1 MFGRIPLW
9 LGVVLTVVDTF
20 MFLLVDRYGLRK
32 LEMLFALLLSVMIV
46 TFGYE
51 VSCLLFYHDYTV
63 SLTKMKWSLKVRCGC
78 CPIMIE

>member
-51 VSCLLFYHDYTV
+51 VSCLLFYHDHTV
-63 SLTKMKWSLKVRCGC
+63 SLKK
-78 CPIMIE
+78 